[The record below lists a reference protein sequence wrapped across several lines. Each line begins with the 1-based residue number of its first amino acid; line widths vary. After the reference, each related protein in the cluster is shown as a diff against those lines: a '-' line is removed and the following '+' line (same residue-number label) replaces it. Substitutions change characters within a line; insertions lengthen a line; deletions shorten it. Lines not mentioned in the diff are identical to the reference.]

1 MSGFAWTDEAVR
13 HALGL
18 REDLARSGLAYEG
31 ISTDSRTVGR
41 GNLYVA
47 LVGERF
53 DGHDFVFDA
62 LARGARGAVVSR
74 PVAGEGSV
82 PLYRVDDTLVG
93 LGALAAHR
101 RAALRVPVVGITGS
115 AGKTTTKDFT
125 RGALAGSL
133 RVHAT
138 RGNLNNRVGMPLTL
152 LGTPA
157 DAEAVVLE
165 MGTNEP
171 GEIAALARVA
181 RPDVGVVTT
190 VGEAHLEK
198 LGSVE
203 GVLGEKLDLL
213 RHMADGGRGVVGDEP
228 ASLPA
233 AAREACRSLRVA
245 GWSERADPDLRPGC
259 AELDALGAYRFQWRG
274 QAVTLAVPGR
284 HAVVDAL
291 LALAVAE
298 LLDVPPRV
306 AAQGVAAVET
316 ASMRGETRRVG
327 DLTVTV
333 DCYNANPPSV
343 RAALDLLEARGGA
356 RKVVVLGSMLELG
369 AASPALHEQVLRHA
383 LSLGI
388 DLVVATGAFAEA
400 ATGLHDERLV
410 VSADWKS
417 AYPELRR
424 RLSGGETVL
433 LKASRGVALEGILP
447 VLEADFGAALVEG
460 A

>member
-1 MSGFAWTDEAVR
+1 MSGFAWTDAAVR
-13 HALGL
+13 QALGL
-18 REDLARSGLAYEG
+18 REGLAQGGLAYEG
-31 ISTDSRTVGR
+31 IGTDSRTVAR
-41 GNLYVA
+41 GELYVA

-53 DGHDFVFDA
+53 DGHDFVSDA
-62 LARGARGAVVSR
+62 LARGARGAVISR
-74 PVAGEGSV
+74 PVAAEGSV
-82 PLYRVDDTLVG
+82 PLYRVTDTLVG

-101 RAALRVPVVGITGS
+101 RAVLRVPVVGITGS

-138 RGNLNNRVGMPLTL
+138 RGNLNNRIGMPLTL
-152 LGTPA
+152 LRTPA

-171 GEIAALARVA
+171 GEIAALARIA
-181 RPDVGVVTT
+181 RPDVGVVIT

-198 LGSVE
+198 LGSVD
-203 GVLGEKLDLL
+203 GVLREKLDLL
-213 RHMADGGRGVVGDEP
+213 RHLGDGGRGVVGDEP
-228 ASLPA
+228 AFLPA
-233 AAREACRSLRVA
+233 AAREACRTLRVV
-245 GWSERADPDLRPGC
+245 GWSERADPDLRPVG
-259 AELDALGAYRFQWRG
+259 AEPYALGAYRFLWRG
-274 QAVTLAVPGR
+274 HPVTLAVPGR
-284 HAVVDAL
+284 HAVLDAL
-291 LALAVAE
+291 LALVVAE
-298 LLDVPPRV
+298 LLNVPAQA
-306 AAQGVAAVET
+306 AAQGVAAVEA

-343 RAALDLLEARGGA
+343 RAALDLLNARGGA

-369 AASPALHEQVLRHA
+369 PASPALHEQVLRHA
-383 LSLGI
+383 LALGI

-400 ATGLHDERLV
+400 AAGFQDERLV
-410 VSADWKS
+410 VSSDWKG

-424 RLSGGETVL
+424 RLAGDEMVL

-447 VLEADFGAALVEG
+447 VLEADFGAAVVEG